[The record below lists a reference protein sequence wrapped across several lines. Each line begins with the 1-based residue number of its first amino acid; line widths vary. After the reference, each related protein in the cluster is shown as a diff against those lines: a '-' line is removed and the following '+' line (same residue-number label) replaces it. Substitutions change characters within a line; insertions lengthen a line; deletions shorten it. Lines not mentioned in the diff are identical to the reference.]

1 MKYLKFQIEFS
12 NFSQGKEGKLKNNL
26 AMEELRTGLILNYY
40 FLSLTQ
46 TIEEHWKPFFKI

>member
-1 MKYLKFQIEFS
+1 MKYLKLQIEFS

-26 AMEELRTGLILNYY
+26 AMEELHTGLILNYY

-46 TIEEHWKPFFKI
+46 TIEEHWKPFFQI